1 MSRSATS
8 AIPRSLRTFQIIVG
22 VICIILSILVLAGP
36 RFGTYAFLFFIE
48 ITLLILGAERIAS
61 GVRPPGLK
69 RSTRIIDIAIGSA
82 MIGFALLGFFTPKL
96 TTQWLILLL
105 GLGLLANG
113 VIRIVDGFRNKDVYE
128 TSAVISR
135 LGAGIVSA
143 AIAILVLVFPAFG
156 FVLILLIVSIALLIT
171 GIELVIVG
179 IKGRRIRSRFL

>member
-1 MSRSATS
+1 
-8 AIPRSLRTFQIIVG
+8 
-22 VICIILSILVLAGP
+22 
-36 RFGTYAFLFFIE
+36 
-48 ITLLILGAERIAS
+48 
-61 GVRPPGLK
+61 
-69 RSTRIIDIAIGSA
+69 

-113 VIRIVDGFRNKDVYE
+113 VIRIIDGFRNKDVYE

-156 FVLILLIVSIALLIT
+156 FILILLIVSIALLIT

-179 IKGRRIRSRFL
+179 IKGRRIRSKFL